1 MSSRKLAPKLFFLG
15 AAIAGAIVLVD
26 VPSAQAVEEDATCM
40 DGNRAMCAKVPV
52 NDATFYYYWV

>member
-1 MSSRKLAPKLFFLG
+1 MFSRRFVPKLFFLG
-15 AAIAGAIVLVD
+15 AAIAGAIALVD
-26 VPSAQAVEEDATCM
+26 VPSAEALEEEATCM